1 MNKQSVLRVK
11 ILGLIYPFH
20 LLANNECPVLL
31 VRHAVGISIGL
42 GYNAVVNP
50 SIAPNVNAVSP
61 ANQINHAS
69 EWMTAQSREQ
79 QAKCT
84 VIGSKGQR
92 ETVVLVGQ
100 TNLKRQV
107 GTRLIPRTGFQWHA
121 TSFFKRENFPTIFEG
136 KEGEGHLNIQ
146 PKPDHHT
153 FLLLLLL
160 PCIEKKHQYHIEDIF
175 CRKLKLFPLSL

>member
-1 MNKQSVLRVK
+1 MNKQLVLRVK
-11 ILGLIYPFH
+11 ILGLICPFY
-20 LLANNECPVLL
+20 LLANDECSVLL

-50 SIAPNVNAVSP
+50 SLAPNINVVSP
-61 ANQINHAS
+61 ANQMNQAS

-84 VIGSKGQR
+84 VIGSKGRR

-107 GTRLIPRTGFQWHA
+107 RTRLILHTGFQWHA
-121 TSFFKRENFPTIFEG
+121 TSYFKRENFLTIFEG
-136 KEGEGHLNIQ
+136 KEVGHLNIQ
-146 PKPDHHT
+146 PNHRP
-153 FLLLLLL
+153 FLLFLQI
-160 PCIEKKHQYHIEDIF
+160 CSRRSINITSRIF
-175 CRKLKLFPLSL
+175 SAEI